1 MPDSGGAAGEQD
13 GDAVDD
19 WIAAIATG
27 AAYEGRVERQGLV
40 AYRADEESEVVGLEG
55 HGDRVLGSRSEVRG
69 KATTE
74 ILTLRARMTTV
85 GDDGGARCGG
95 VRGTMGAGS
104 RAWREF

>member
-55 HGDRVLGSRSEVRG
+55 HGDRVLGSRFEVRG
-69 KATTE
+69 
-74 ILTLRARMTTV
+74 
-85 GDDGGARCGG
+85 
-95 VRGTMGAGS
+95 S
-104 RAWREF
+104 RFEERQPRRF